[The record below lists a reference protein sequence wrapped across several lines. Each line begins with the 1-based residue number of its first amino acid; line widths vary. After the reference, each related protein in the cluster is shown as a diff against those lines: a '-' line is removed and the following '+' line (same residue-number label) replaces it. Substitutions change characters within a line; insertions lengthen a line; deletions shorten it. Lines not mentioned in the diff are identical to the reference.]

1 MLSFTV
7 VVAVD
12 NKRFN
17 LGMHLKTE
25 AKKLKVCWCTSTFAA
40 ERPDGSARKRRLT
53 LSKSI
58 TPSLS
63 VFLSNAEQPTGRSLS
78 LLRIF

>member
-25 AKKLKVCWCTSTFAA
+25 AKKLKVCWCTFAA
-40 ERPDGSARKRRLT
+40 ERPDGSTRKRRLT
-53 LSKSI
+53 LSPSI